1 MDGGPEY
8 IRSLVCFHH
17 RPTMRRLTATP
28 LERLRQVG
36 VDMRC
41 MTTPVTTINGEVVV
55 GFDQKR
61 LEALL
66 G

>member
-1 MDGGPEY
+1 MAYTEHDVSREPQALDELSRMGY
-8 IRSLVCFHH
+8 
-17 RPTMRRLTATP
+17 
-28 LERLRQVG
+28 
-36 VDMRC
+36 
-41 MTTPVTTINGEVVV
+41 MTTPVTTIDGEVVV

>member
-1 MDGGPEY
+1 MD
-8 IRSLVCFHH
+8 SS
-17 RPTMRRLTATP
+17 A
-28 LERLRQVG
+28 LEELSKLG
-36 VDMRC
+36 Y
-41 MTTPVTTINGEVVV
+41 MTTPVTTIDGQVVV